1 VTSVVTPLKRL
12 IRFEK
17 VSLKP
22 GEKHRLEFV
31 IPVSEMAVWNVDM
44 RRVVE
49 PGLFELM
56 VGPRPRTRSS
66 GCAGSSW

>member
-22 GEKHRLEFV
+22 GEKRRLEFV